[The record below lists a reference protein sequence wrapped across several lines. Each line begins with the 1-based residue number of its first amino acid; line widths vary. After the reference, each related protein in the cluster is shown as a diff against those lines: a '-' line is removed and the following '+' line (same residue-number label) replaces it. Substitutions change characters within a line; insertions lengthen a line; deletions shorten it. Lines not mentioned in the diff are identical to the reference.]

1 MPTPY
6 TLINNGDSGLTARN
20 TINDILTD
28 ANNGLFT
35 GATGAAGTS
44 GSSGTSGTQSGC
56 LGITIDGGG
65 SVITTGLKGYL
76 LVPYDCEIDCWG
88 VIADQSGSIVVDVWK
103 AAQPTIP
110 TVANTITGTE
120 KPTLSSSQIAV
131 DVNLTSWATSL
142 LFGDILAFNVDSA
155 STLTRATIQIKTIKS

>member
-44 GSSGTSGTQSGC
+44 GSSGSSGTNGSAGTSGVNGTSGTTPTGGIVSATASPNSVSFIWSGTLAQYNG
-56 LGITIDGGG
+56 LGSYNTDTIYF
-65 SVITTGLKGYL
+65 V
-76 LVPYDCEIDCWG
+76 E
-88 VIADQSGSIVVDVWK
+88 
-103 AAQPTIP
+103 
-110 TVANTITGTE
+110 
-120 KPTLSSSQIAV
+120 
-131 DVNLTSWATSL
+131 
-142 LFGDILAFNVDSA
+142 
-155 STLTRATIQIKTIKS
+155 